1 MNRDALQK
9 LRLDRRLLQRRGGMG
24 KAELQRELAA
34 LPDVGAKATTLGQA
48 ADERE
53 SASARSAEES
63 GTAQ

>member
-1 MNRDALQK
+1 MNRDALAK
-9 LRLDRRLLQRRGGMG
+9 LRLDRRLLNRRGWMSD
-24 KAELQRELAA
+24 AELQRELAG
-34 LPDVGAKATTLGQA
+34 LPDVGGKSTTLGHA